1 MGQYVEREEELFVL
15 RGALQLAL
23 CLEKKKKGALSCYE
37 LEEKICG
44 I

>member
-1 MGQYVEREEELFVL
+1 MGQYVEREEEELFVL

-37 LEEKICG
+37 
-44 I
+44 